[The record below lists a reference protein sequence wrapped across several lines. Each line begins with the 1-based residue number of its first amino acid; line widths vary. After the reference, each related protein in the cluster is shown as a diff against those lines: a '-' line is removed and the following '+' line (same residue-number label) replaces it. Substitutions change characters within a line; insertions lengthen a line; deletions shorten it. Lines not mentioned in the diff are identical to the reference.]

1 MSESRRFF
9 QNPTRV
15 LSIAVAVFGMCLP
28 AHAGDGDAAGSE
40 LAKRQQA
47 TMEAEELLHHGDRAY
62 ESGDYTKALAA
73 YSGAFDG
80 LPKAPA
86 TAAMRNAALDRMV
99 TAAIALSQKQAR
111 DGDIEAAKKTLARVL
126 AEGVAPDDPRARQA
140 LAKLD
145 DPIRT
150 NPALTREHARNV
162 DEVRRALYTAEG
174 HFNLGRY
181 DDAQASYEKVLRI
194 DPTNKAARRGL
205 ERIAAARS
213 DYARAAYDHT
223 RAEML
228 AQVDKEWELQVKVPA
243 EDAFGPLEGTGPAG
257 NETTIEAKLDR
268 IVFPTINMEDTTLEE
283 AADFIRS
290 QSIAL
295 DTMELDPLKRGIEI
309 VLQVGQGD
317 TPESQAVR
325 SARINLKL
333 RNIPLRK
340 VLDYITKMT
349 RTIWD
354 VEEYAVVIR
363 PAGSSSQTLI
373 TRTYRVPPDFLS
385 TAGNATSNE
394 PQDPFG
400 DNAGQEGLLA
410 KKLTAQQVLEQQGI
424 RFPEG
429 ASASFNANS
438 STLVVRN
445 TADQQS
451 IIQQIVD
458 AATQTEP
465 VQVVVKVTIMKIE
478 ERRLKELGFDWL
490 MGPMPIGGGFFLS
503 GGTVGNGTAIQ
514 PLNAPHNNL
523 SNLNPLTSGNRSGDR
538 ATPETPID
546 SLIQQTTRGFAG
558 TSRRAPGVLALY
570 GLFDKVQFEMIVRAL
585 DQKKG
590 IDILST
596 PSVVTRSGQRASVNV
611 VREMIYPTEYEPPE
625 LPNSMGDT
633 GNNNFGGGGG
643 FSGQGAFPVTP
654 ATPTAFE
661 KRDLGMILEVEPV
674 VGPQRRYIDLVLD
687 PEISDFDGFVNY
699 GSPINSTAPVAGGLG
714 GSQQIEITPNEILMP
729 IFSVNR
735 AHTALT
741 VADGE
746 TVLIGGLLQ
755 EQVTTVED
763 KVPVFGDI
771 PLIGRLFQSRSS
783 EPNRKVIMFFV
794 TVNLVDP
801 AGKPFNH

>member
-1 MSESRRFF
+1 MSEARRFSHY
-9 QNPTRV
+9 PTRV
-15 LSIAVAVFGMCLP
+15 LSIAVAALGLCLP
-28 AHAGDGDAAGSE
+28 GHAGEADPSGAEAAR
-40 LAKRQQA
+40 RQQA
-47 TMEAEELLHHGDRAY
+47 AMEAQELLLHGDRAY
-62 ESGDYTKALAA
+62 ENGDYQKALAA
-73 YSGAFDG
+73 YTGALDG

-86 TAAMRNAALDRMV
+86 TAAMRDAAIDRMV

-111 DGDIEAAKKTLARVL
+111 QGDLDAAKKTLNRVL
-126 AEGVAPDDPRARQA
+126 AEGVAPDDVRARQA

-181 DDAQASYEKVLRI
+181 DEARASYEKVLRI

-205 ERIAAARS
+205 ERLAAARS

-228 AQVDKEWELQVKVPA
+228 AQVDREWELQIKEPA
-243 EDAFGPLEGTGPAG
+243 KEGVYGELETIPGAASP
-257 NETTIEAKLDR
+257 ETTIEAKLNN
-268 IVFPTINMEDTTLEE
+268 IVFPVVDMEDTTLVE
-283 AADFIRS
+283 AADFLRQ
-290 QSIAL
+290 QSRTL
-295 DTMELDPLKRGIEI
+295 DTSSLDPLKRGIEI

-317 TPESQAVR
+317 TPESQAIR

-333 RNIPLRK
+333 RHIPLRK
-340 VLDYITKMT
+340 LLDYITRMT
-349 RTIWD
+349 HTIWE
-354 VEEYAVVIR
+354 VEAYAVVIR
-363 PAGSSSQTLI
+363 PAGSSSKTLI
-373 TRTYRVPPDFLS
+373 NRTYHVPPDFLS
-385 TAGNATSNE
+385 TAGGGANANQ
-394 PQDPFG
+394 PQDPFA
-400 DNAGQEGLLA
+400 DNGGQEGLLA
-410 KKLTAQQVLEQQGI
+410 RKLTAQQVLEHQGI

-429 ASASFNANS
+429 ASASFNPS
-438 STLVVRN
+438 TSTLVVRN

-451 IIQQIVD
+451 LIQQIVD
-458 AATQTEP
+458 ASIQTEP
-465 VQVVVKVTIMKIE
+465 VQVVVKVTIMKTE

-490 MGPMPIGGGFFLS
+490 MGPVPLGGGLFIS
-503 GGTVGNGTAIQ
+503 GGTTGNGSQIS
-514 PLNAPHNNL
+514 PLSPPGTTFDK
-523 SNLNPLTSGNRSGDR
+523 LNPLTSGNRSGD
-538 ATPETPID
+538 AAAPDNAID
-546 SLIQQTTRGFAG
+546 TLINDTQQGFARA
-558 TSRRAPGVLALY
+558 SRRAPGVLSLY
-570 GLFDKVQFEMIVRAL
+570 GLFDKVQFEMIIRAL

-590 IDILST
+590 VDVLST
-596 PSVVTRSGQRASVNV
+596 PSVVTRSGQRASVHV

-625 LPNSMGDT
+625 LPNSVGGD
-633 GNNNFGGGGG
+633 NNFNGGG

-687 PEISDFDGFVNY
+687 PEISKFDGFVNY
-699 GSPINSTAPVAGGLG
+699 GSPINSTAPSAFGGD
-714 GSQQIEITPNEILMP
+714 QTIEITPNEILMP

-741 VADGE
+741 IADGA

-755 EQVTTVED
+755 EHVTKVED

-771 PLIGRLFQSRSS
+771 PLIGRLFQSKSTK
-783 EPNRKVIMFFV
+783 PDRKVIMFFV

-801 AGKPFNH
+801 AGKPFHKAP